1 MRHRTIKRMRRL
13 TLIILLALY
22 GFSIRAQEFVI
33 VAHGPSKAD
42 SLYYLGKEAFEAR
55 NYKKAIHDLELST
68 ALDSSNVYGH
78 YYLGYA
84 YSRMNSTGGN
94 SLVNYSKDLCIKAS
108 REMEYVIRLDSA
120 FGAELILSPYS
131 KITSEWGSLA
141 LSYLIRGKTDSAHWA
156 FAEGK
161 RRGGF
166 SPYFLASRKLMLEA
180 CDTNAILFTAG
191 DDNYWNLLYLQ
202 FHENIRKDIALVE
215 LNLLKTPDYQGYLID
230 YKILDFQ
237 LPRLENERLDY
248 QIVRWSDTLIE
259 IPVKNSNQTF
269 HWHYQSAGSNPYM
282 LNRGDLAMQSIMIS
296 NHFMRD
302 VYFTPGVANA
312 DTYFL
317 FHNLEDRFF
326 VLYLNPL
333 GKGRPDNETYNKA
346 VNAVLDI
353 IPLVNTNSEDER
365 REITSIRIMI
375 LQRVYEDWSSEDNQE
390 NARYLMK
397 LLETRLPTSKYPAY
411 SKEVDNYYRTYKRI
425 ILEGY

>member
-1 MRHRTIKRMRRL
+1 M
-13 TLIILLALY
+13 
-22 GFSIRAQEFVI
+22 
-33 VAHGPSKAD
+33 
-42 SLYYLGKEAFEAR
+42 EA
-55 NYKKAIHDLELST
+55 
-68 ALDSSNVYGH
+68 
-78 YYLGYA
+78 
-84 YSRMNSTGGN
+84 
-94 SLVNYSKDLCIKAS
+94 
-108 REMEYVIRLDSA
+108 VIRLDSA

-141 LSYLIRGKTDSAHWA
+141 LSYIISGKTDSAQWA

-161 RRGGF
+161 KRGGF
-166 SPYFLASRKLMLEA
+166 SPYFLASRKLMLES
-180 CDTNAILFTAG
+180 CSPNAILFTSG
-191 DDNYWNLLYLQ
+191 DDNYWNLLYLR
-202 FHENIRKDIALVE
+202 FHKNIRRDIALVE
-215 LNLLKTPDYQGYLID
+215 LNLLKAPYYQSYLID
-230 YKILDFQ
+230 NKVVDFE
-237 LPRLENERLDY
+237 LPQLENESVSY

-259 IPVKNSNQTF
+259 IPVKNSNQKF

-282 LNRGDLAMQSIMIS
+282 LNRGDLAIQSILIT

-302 VYFTPGVANA
+302 VYFTPGVANT

-326 VLYLNPL
+326 VRYLNPL
-333 GKGRPDNETYNKA
+333 GKNRIDNDAYNKM

-353 IPLVNTNSEDER
+353 VPLINTNSEDER

-375 LQRVYEDWSSEDNQE
+375 LQRVYDDWSSEDNQD

-397 LLETRLPTSKYPAY
+397 LLEARLPMSKYPPY